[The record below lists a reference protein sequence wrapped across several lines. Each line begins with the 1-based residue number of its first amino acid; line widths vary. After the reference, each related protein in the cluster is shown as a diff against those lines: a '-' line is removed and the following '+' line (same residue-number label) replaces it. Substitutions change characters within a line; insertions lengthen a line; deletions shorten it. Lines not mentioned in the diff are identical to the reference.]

1 MRIHV
6 DINKKEENCF
16 QVIVMILD
24 DESYSNR
31 LFSSPLDYP
40 SDKNYV
46 YVESI
51 NNYDY
56 IENLFISEIGAKQ
69 WAEQEI
75 EYLKNKL
82 CI

>member
-31 LFSSPLDYP
+31 LFRSPLDYP
-40 SDKNYV
+40 TFEEWAF
-46 YVESI
+46 VE
-51 NNYDY
+51 NGENVDH
-56 IENLFISEIGAKQ
+56 IENIFRTFGEAEKWAASEIKA
-69 WAEQEI
+69 
-75 EYLKNKL
+75 LKNKL
-82 CI
+82 CL